1 VDIQPHSASGHASR
15 HAHAAITLA
24 NSILVA
30 LLGSALWV
38 LTACASS
45 PPRTPEERALD
56 ADTAAKV
63 EAVLLADPRIYAR
76 HIDVRVDRGTA
87 HLEGLIWASEDFRI
101 AKNDA
106 ASVAGVIAV
115 RTNLELVRGGISG
128 SSR

>member
-1 VDIQPHSASGHASR
+1 MEIQRHSASGHARR
-15 HAHAAITLA
+15 HAQSELA
-24 NSILVA
+24 SSILLA
-30 LLGSALWV
+30 LLGSALCV
-38 LTACASS
+38 LTACESS

-87 HLEGLIWASEDFRI
+87 HLEGLVWASQDFLI

-128 SSR
+128 TSR

>member
-1 VDIQPHSASGHASR
+1 VESQPHSASGHARR
-15 HAHAAITLA
+15 HAQSELA
-24 NSILVA
+24 NSILLA
-30 LLGSALWV
+30 LLGSALCV

-87 HLEGLIWASEDFRI
+87 HLEGLVWASQDFLI

-128 SSR
+128 TSR